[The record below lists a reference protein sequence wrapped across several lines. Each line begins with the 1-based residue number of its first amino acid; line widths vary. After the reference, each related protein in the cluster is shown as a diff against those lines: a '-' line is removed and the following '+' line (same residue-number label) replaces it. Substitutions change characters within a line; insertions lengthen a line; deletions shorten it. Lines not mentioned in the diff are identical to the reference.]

1 MGVKEKSYLSLGEK
15 VFYQLRDEIISGKIV
30 EGEKLVEVQLAKKL
44 DVSRTP
50 VREALRRLEKE
61 GFIKVTPHVG
71 AFIKVVTEKDIEEY
85 LEVREAL
92 ETKAIQLACIKQNKE
107 CIHKLEIIQN
117 KMRKIIDDNRVERM
131 AQLDEQFHEYI
142 FLATENDL
150 LYRTFHNIRDQM
162 YRYRVL
168 YLKNE
173 VNHKKIVDEHDLIL
187 AAIKSEDIES
197 GEKYIYKHIKNQKQ
211 KMKIDNSKM

>member
-1 MGVKEKSYLSLGEK
+1 MNIKEKSYLSLGEK

-44 DVSRTP
+44 SVSRTP

-61 GFIKVTPHVG
+61 GFIKVTPHIG

-107 CIHKLEIIQN
+107 YISKLESTQK
-117 KMRKIIDDNRVERM
+117 KMRKIVDDNKVEKM
-131 AQLDEQFHEYI
+131 AQLDEKFHEYI

-150 LYRTFHNIRDQM
+150 LYKTFNNIRDQM

-173 VNHKKIVDEHDLIL
+173 TNHKKILEEHEIIL
-187 AAIKSEDIES
+187 DSIKNENIDDGI
-197 GEKYIYKHIKNQKQ
+197 KYINKHIKNQKE
-211 KMKIDNSKM
+211 KMKIYK